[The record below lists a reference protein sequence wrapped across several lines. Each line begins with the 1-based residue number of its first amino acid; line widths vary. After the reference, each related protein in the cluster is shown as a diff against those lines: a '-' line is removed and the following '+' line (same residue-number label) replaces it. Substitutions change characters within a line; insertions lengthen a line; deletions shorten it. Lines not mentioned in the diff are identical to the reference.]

1 MRNFFANY
9 RGGAA
14 SRAGLKYILR
24 CRQAGTGDPPRFIP
38 FQYNI
43 NQGFVLEFGD
53 NTITNAVTGAA
64 ASGGLIRLAITSTR
78 GIFSGSTM
86 VVSGVVG
93 TTEANGT
100 WVVTVIDSTHV
111 DLVGSTFS
119 NAYGSGGTTSDSSG
133 YMRVISNGDY
143 VVEAS
148 KAITGATQANPCVLH
163 LVGHGYVV
171 GDWIFI
177 EAMGGMTEFNGLVWI
192 VQTVPDADH
201 VTVTDLFGAT
211 VDSTAFT
218 TYTSG
223 GTAERIYT
231 IPAPYAAVDL
241 PYLKFTQS
249 ANTMSL
255 ACVNQETAA
264 EYPPYDLQRASATSW
279 TFTQVSFAASISPP
293 TGLTVTA
300 RSSTTLDTFYSYVVT
315 AVDASTGEESVAT
328 APVSVHNNDIALNA
342 GSNALTW
349 DQVSGASSYNVY
361 SATPQYSTAIPYGVL
376 YGYIG
381 TSLDVNFID
390 TNITADFTKV
400 PPVHNDPFAAGGIL
414 AVTPTAG
421 GTGYTQA
428 GIGYSITTSTGSGF
442 SGSPVVSGGAL
453 VSFIITSTGE
463 NYAPADTITITGG
476 TSFASGTIT
485 FAANPANNDTIT
497 LNGVTW
503 TFTSGAAGASKTVIQ
518 GTLAAT
524 LAQLV
529 SDVTASGSGSLTVAS
544 YLASATVFTIT
555 YKSSGTG
562 GNAYTLASAQVNAVV
577 SAAHLTGG
585 SSGGGATA
593 TLVVGAASGT
603 YPGVVAYFQ
612 QRRAYAYTLN
622 TPDTYYMSQ
631 PGAYTNFDSSVPT
644 SDADSI
650 TGAPWA
656 QQINGIQFMQ
666 PMTSG
671 LMILTGNGA
680 WYLTG
685 GNNAAVTPS
694 DQTATSQAYNGCHT
708 HVQPLVINYDIL
720 YVQSKGSIVRDLSYN
735 FFSNVWTGTDKT
747 VLSSHLF
754 NYHQINRWAYAEEP
768 YKLVWTVRD
777 DGIMLSL
784 TYLKEQDVYAWAR
797 HDTNGFFVDVC
808 SVVEPPVDAVYVI
821 TQRYINGQWL
831 YYSERMDNRNWQNPE
846 DCFCVDAGLANTLT
860 YPAATLTPA
869 SAEGDA
875 NISSVNLI
883 YGGTGYIAPTI
894 TAVDPTGAGTGATFS
909 ATLSGG
915 VITAIS
921 VLTEGSGYIEGT
933 TLLISDA
940 TGSGATAQ
948 PVITN
953 NVTFTAS
960 ASVFSAGN
968 VGDIIRIGNNNASIT
983 TTGVTNNGGGKATI
997 TSYVS
1002 VTQVI
1007 ANITEPITATIP
1019 NNPDNQPVPA
1029 VSGFWSMTTPI
1040 TTVSG
1045 LNHLEGETVAI
1056 LADGSVVA
1064 NQTVTDGA
1072 ITLPQSASAIVVGL
1086 PYTCQLQTMYLEPPG
1101 EPTVQGKRKNIYNAS
1116 VRLELS
1122 RGISVGTNQPD
1133 QSTEPNFATVPWANM
1148 IQVKERNALVTAG
1161 SAIPLYTGDSYIN
1174 VPGSWDT
1181 KGQIAVQ
1188 QTYPLPANVNAIVIN
1203 FVIGDTSG

>member
-1 MRNFFANY
+1 
-9 RGGAA
+9 
-14 SRAGLKYILR
+14 
-24 CRQAGTGDPPRFIP
+24 
-38 FQYNI
+38 
-43 NQGFVLEFGD
+43 
-53 NTITNAVTGAA
+53 
-64 ASGGLIRLAITSTR
+64 
-78 GIFSGSTM
+78 M

-100 WVVTVIDSTHV
+100 WVVTVIDATHV
-111 DLVGSTFS
+111 DLVASAFV
-119 NAYGSGGTTSDSSG
+119 NAYVSGGTTSDASG
-133 YMRVISNGDY
+133 YMRVISNGAY
-143 VVEAS
+143 VVEAT
-148 KAITGATQANPCVLH
+148 KAITGATVANPCVLNIAA
-163 LVGHGYVV
+163 HGYVV
-171 GDWIFI
+171 GDWIYI
-177 EAMGGMTEFNGLVWI
+177 AAMGGMTEFNGLVWI
-192 VQTVPDADH
+192 VQTVPDANH
-201 VTVTDLFGAT
+201 VTVTDLFGTT
-211 VDSTAFT
+211 VNSLASSFPA
-218 TYTSG
+218 YTSG
-223 GTAERIYT
+223 GTAARVYT
-231 IPAPYAAVDL
+231 IPSPYAAADL

-255 ACVNQETAA
+255 TCVNQVSGTS
-264 EYPPYDLQRASATSW
+264 YPAYDLQRVTATNW
-279 TFTQVSFAASISPP
+279 TFTAVSFTAAITAP
-293 TGLTVTA
+293 TGLAATVRNSTA
-300 RSSTTLDTFYSYVVT
+300 VDTYYSYVVT
-315 AVDASTGEESVAT
+315 AVDTTTGQESIACS
-328 APVSVHNNDIALNA
+328 PVSAHNNDIALFA
-342 GSNALTW
+342 GSNSLTW
-349 DQVSGASSYNVY
+349 NAVSGASSYNVY
-361 SATPQYSTAIPYGVL
+361 SATPQYSAAVPAGVL

-381 TSLDVNFID
+381 TALSVNFID

-400 PPVHNDPFAAGGIL
+400 PPVHNNP
-414 AVTPTAG
+414 
-421 GTGYTQA
+421 
-428 GIGYSITTSTGSGF
+428 F
-442 SGSPVVSGGAL
+442 SG
-453 VSFIITSTGE
+453 
-463 NYAPADTITITGG
+463 
-476 TSFASGTIT
+476 AS
-485 FAANPANNDTIT
+485 N
-497 LNGVTW
+497 
-503 TFTSGAAGASKTVIQ
+503 
-518 GTLAAT
+518 
-524 LAQLV
+524 
-529 SDVTASGSGSLTVAS
+529 
-544 YLASATVFTIT
+544 
-555 YKSSGTG
+555 
-562 GNAYTLASAQVNAVV
+562 
-577 SAAHLTGG
+577 
-585 SSGGGATA
+585 
-593 TLVVGAASGT
+593 

-612 QRRAYAYTLN
+612 QRRAYAYTIN
-622 TPDTYYMSQ
+622 NPDTYYLSQ
-631 PGAYTNFDSSVPT
+631 PGAYTNFDSSIPT

-650 TGAPWA
+650 TGSPWA

-685 GNNAAVTPS
+685 GNSAAVTPS

-708 HVQPLVINYDIL
+708 RVQPLVINYDIL

-754 NYHQINRWAYAEEP
+754 NYHQIVRWAYAEEP

-821 TQRYINGQWL
+821 TRRYINAQWV
-831 YYSERMDNRNWQNPE
+831 YYSERMDNRNWQSPE
-846 DCFCVDAGLANTLT
+846 DCFCVDAGLAYTQT
-860 YPAATLTPA
+860 FPAATLTPA
-869 SAEGDA
+869 SADGTD

-883 YGGTGYIAPTI
+883 YGGTGYTAPTI
-894 TAVDPTGAGTGATFS
+894 TATDPTGAGTGATFS

-933 TLLISDA
+933 TLLISDS
-940 TGSGATAQ
+940 TGSAAVAQ

-968 VGDIIRIGNNNASIT
+968 VGDVIRIGNNNASVT

-1002 VTQVI
+1002 ATQVV

-1019 NNPDNQPVPA
+1019 NNTDDQPVPA
-1029 VSGFWSMTTPI
+1029 ISGYWSMTTPI
-1040 TTVSG
+1040 TTVTG

-1064 NQTVTDGA
+1064 NQAVTSGA
-1072 ITLPQSASAIVVGL
+1072 ITLPQAASAIVVGL

-1133 QSTEPNFATVPWANM
+1133 QSTEPNYAQIPWTNM

-1181 KGQIAVQ
+1181 KGQIAIQ
-1188 QTYPLPANVNAIVIN
+1188 QTYPLPANVNAVVIN
-1203 FVIGDTSG
+1203 YVIGDTSG

>member
-111 DLVGSTFS
+111 DLVGSVFS

-143 VVEAS
+143 VVES
-148 KAITGATQANPCVLH
+148 TKAITGATQANPCVLH
-163 LVGHGYVV
+163 IAGHGYVI

-177 EAMGGMTEFNGLVWI
+177 ESMGGMTEFNGLVWI
-192 VQTVPDADH
+192 VKTVPDANH
-201 VTVTDLFGAT
+201 VTVTDLFGVT
-211 VDSTAFT
+211 VDSMGFTVYTA
-218 TYTSG
+218 G

-231 IPAPYAAVDL
+231 IASPYAAVDL

-255 ACVNQETAA
+255 ACVNQETGTD
-264 EYPPYDLQRASATSW
+264 YPPYDLDRASATNW
-279 TFTQVSFAASISPP
+279 TFTQVTFAASIAAPA
-293 TGLTVTA
+293 GLAATP
-300 RSSTTLDTFYSYVVT
+300 RNSTTADTYYSYVVT
-315 AVDASTGEESVAT
+315 AVDSTTGEESIAC
-328 APVSVHNNDIALNA
+328 APVSAHNNDIALFA
-342 GSNALTW
+342 GSNSLTW
-349 DQVSGASSYNVY
+349 TAVGGASSYNVY
-361 SATPQYSTAIPYGVL
+361 SATPQYSAAVPAGVL

-381 TSLDVNFID
+381 TALDVNFVD

-400 PPVHNDPFAAGGIL
+400 PPVHNDPF
-414 AVTPTAG
+414 P
-421 GTGYTQA
+421 
-428 GIGYSITTSTGSGF
+428 STT
-442 SGSPVVSGGAL
+442 
-453 VSFIITSTGE
+453 
-463 NYAPADTITITGG
+463 N
-476 TSFASGTIT
+476 
-485 FAANPANNDTIT
+485 
-497 LNGVTW
+497 
-503 TFTSGAAGASKTVIQ
+503 
-518 GTLAAT
+518 
-524 LAQLV
+524 
-529 SDVTASGSGSLTVAS
+529 
-544 YLASATVFTIT
+544 
-555 YKSSGTG
+555 
-562 GNAYTLASAQVNAVV
+562 
-577 SAAHLTGG
+577 
-585 SSGGGATA
+585 
-593 TLVVGAASGT
+593 
-603 YPGVVAYFQ
+603 YPGVVTYFQ
-612 QRRAYAYTLN
+612 QRRGYAYTLN
-622 TPDTYYMSQ
+622 NPDTYYLSQ
-631 PGAYTNFDSSVPT
+631 PGAYTNFDSSIPT

-960 ASVFSAGN
+960 ANVFSAGN
-968 VGDIIRIGNNNASIT
+968 VGDVIRIGNNNASIT

-1002 VTQVI
+1002 VTQVV